1 MWKNLKYYMSL
12 MLMCIGCVLP
22 IAIFNL
28 PEEATSGAGALV
40 VFFAGG
46 GLAYSLFKMY
56 FEEYQGEMY
65 ETDERLA
72 NVLSLIFS
80 IISVGLNILVMSLY
94 KESSLFGILNF
105 LNEFSGDVGEFYLRL
120 ATVIFS
126 GLSLFPLF
134 LMAVESIDTAI
145 YDWKRTTYI
154 NGKPVKSE
162 IVSHSCNESKAAYFF
177 TTVLVGMTA
186 VVGTSLSVAIIVL
199 GLNIGSFINGKAK
212 KIPQILGVIG
222 ALAVTVVAVLG
233 TLNGA
238 TANVDLD
245 IAVAGQ
251 LMPIV
256 FAGLVVLFFIIYFK
270 VEFLGRVLPLIL
282 AVFLMIFASWIVSFF
297 AARLVNVIYFALA
310 NPVPIV

>member
-1 MWKNLKYYMSL
+1 

-22 IAIFNL
+22 MAIFNL
-28 PEEATSGAGALV
+28 PEEAMSGAGALV

-80 IISVGLNILVMSLY
+80 IISVGLNVLVMSLY

-120 ATVIFS
+120 VTVIFS

-134 LMAVESIDTAI
+134 LISVESIDTAI

-222 ALAVTVVAVLG
+222 ALAVTAVAILG
-233 TLNGA
+233 TLRT
-238 TANVDLD
+238 TAIVNLD
-245 IAVAGQ
+245 ITVAGQ

-256 FAGLVVLFFIIYFK
+256 FAGLVVLFFTIYFK

-297 AARLVNVIYFALA
+297 AAKLVNVIYFALA

>member
-22 IAIFNL
+22 MAIFNL
-28 PEEATSGAGALV
+28 PEEAMSGAGALV

-120 ATVIFS
+120 VTVIFS

-134 LMAVESIDTAI
+134 LISVESIDTAI

-162 IVSHSCNESKAAYFF
+162 MVSHSCNESKAAYFF

-222 ALAVTVVAVLG
+222 ALAVTAVAILG
-233 TLNGA
+233 TLRT
-238 TANVDLD
+238 TAIVNLD
-245 IAVAGQ
+245 ITVAGQ

-256 FAGLVVLFFIIYFK
+256 FAGLVVLFFTIYFK
-270 VEFLGRVLPLIL
+270 VEFLGQVLPLIL
-282 AVFLMIFASWIVSFF
+282 AVFLMIFASWIVSLF
-297 AARLVNVIYFALA
+297 AAKLVNVIYFALA

>member
-1 MWKNLKYYMSL
+1 

-22 IAIFNL
+22 MAIFNL
-28 PEEATSGAGALV
+28 PEEAMSGAGALV

-80 IISVGLNILVMSLY
+80 IISVGLNVLVMSLY

-120 ATVIFS
+120 VTVIFS

-134 LMAVESIDTAI
+134 LISVESIDTAI

-162 IVSHSCNESKAAYFF
+162 MVSHSCNESKAAYFF

-222 ALAVTVVAVLG
+222 ALAVTAVAILG
-233 TLNGA
+233 TLRT
-238 TANVDLD
+238 TAIVNLD
-245 IAVAGQ
+245 ITVAGQ

-282 AVFLMIFASWIVSFF
+282 AVFLMIFASWLVSLF
-297 AARLVNVIYFALA
+297 AAKLVNVIYFALA

>member
-1 MWKNLKYYMSL
+1 

-22 IAIFNL
+22 MAIFNL
-28 PEEATSGAGALV
+28 PEEAMSGAGALV

-134 LMAVESIDTAI
+134 LMSVESIDTAI

-222 ALAVTVVAVLG
+222 ALAVTAVAILG
-233 TLNGA
+233 TLRT
-238 TANVDLD
+238 TAIVNLD
-245 IAVAGQ
+245 ITVAGQ

-282 AVFLMIFASWIVSFF
+282 AVFLMIFASWLVSLF
-297 AARLVNVIYFALA
+297 AAKLVNVIYFAVA

>member
-22 IAIFNL
+22 MAIFNL
-28 PEEATSGAGALV
+28 PEEAMSGAGALV

-80 IISVGLNILVMSLY
+80 IISVGLNVLVMSLY

-120 ATVIFS
+120 VTVIFS

-134 LMAVESIDTAI
+134 LISVESIDTAI

-222 ALAVTVVAVLG
+222 ALAVTAVAILG
-233 TLNGA
+233 TLRT
-238 TANVDLD
+238 TAIVNLD
-245 IAVAGQ
+245 ITVAGQ

-282 AVFLMIFASWIVSFF
+282 AVFLMIFASWLVSLF
-297 AARLVNVIYFALA
+297 AAKLVNVIYFALA

>member
-22 IAIFNL
+22 MAIFNL
-28 PEEATSGAGALV
+28 PEEAMSGAGALV

-120 ATVIFS
+120 VTVIFS

-134 LMAVESIDTAI
+134 LMSVESIDTAI

-212 KIPQILGVIG
+212 KIPQIIGVIG
-222 ALAVTVVAVLG
+222 ALAVTAVAILG
-233 TLNGA
+233 TLRT
-238 TANVDLD
+238 TAIVNLD
-245 IAVAGQ
+245 ITVAGQ

-256 FAGLVVLFFIIYFK
+256 FAGLVVLFFTIYFK

-297 AARLVNVIYFALA
+297 AAKLVNVIYFALA

>member
-22 IAIFNL
+22 MAIFNL
-28 PEEATSGAGALV
+28 PEEAMSGAGALV

-134 LMAVESIDTAI
+134 LISVESIDTAI

-162 IVSHSCNESKAAYFF
+162 MVSHSCNESKAAYFF

-222 ALAVTVVAVLG
+222 ALAVTVVAVL
-233 TLNGA
+233 
-238 TANVDLD
+238 
-245 IAVAGQ
+245 
-251 LMPIV
+251 
-256 FAGLVVLFFIIYFK
+256 
-270 VEFLGRVLPLIL
+270 EH
-282 AVFLMIFASWIVSFF
+282 
-297 AARLVNVIYFALA
+297 
-310 NPVPIV
+310 

>member
-22 IAIFNL
+22 MAIFNL
-28 PEEATSGAGALV
+28 PEEAMSGAGALV

-72 NVLSLIFS
+72 NVLSLVFS

-120 ATVIFS
+120 VTVIFS

-134 LMAVESIDTAI
+134 LISVESIDTAI

-162 IVSHSCNESKAAYFF
+162 MVSHSCNESKAAYFF

-222 ALAVTVVAVLG
+222 ALAVTAVAILG
-233 TLNGA
+233 TLRT
-238 TANVDLD
+238 TAIVNLD
-245 IAVAGQ
+245 ITVAGQ

-256 FAGLVVLFFIIYFK
+256 FAGLVVLFFTIYFK
-270 VEFLGRVLPLIL
+270 VEFLGQVLPLIL
-282 AVFLMIFASWIVSFF
+282 AVFLMIFASWIVSLF
-297 AARLVNVIYFALA
+297 AAKLVNVIYFALA

>member
-1 MWKNLKYYMSL
+1 

-22 IAIFNL
+22 MAIFNL
-28 PEEATSGAGALV
+28 PEEAMSGAGALV

-80 IISVGLNILVMSLY
+80 IISVGLNVLVMSLY

-120 ATVIFS
+120 VTVIFS

-134 LMAVESIDTAI
+134 LISVESIDTAI

-222 ALAVTVVAVLG
+222 ALAVTAVAILG
-233 TLNGA
+233 TLRT
-238 TANVDLD
+238 TAIVNLD
-245 IAVAGQ
+245 ITVAGQ

-282 AVFLMIFASWIVSFF
+282 AVFLMIFASWLVSLF
-297 AARLVNVIYFALA
+297 AAKLVNVIYFALA

>member
-22 IAIFNL
+22 MAIFNL
-28 PEEATSGAGALV
+28 PEEAMSGAGALV

-80 IISVGLNILVMSLY
+80 IISVGLNVLVMSLY

-120 ATVIFS
+120 VTVIFS

-134 LMAVESIDTAI
+134 LISVESIDTAI

-222 ALAVTVVAVLG
+222 ALAVTAVAILG
-233 TLNGA
+233 TLRT
-238 TANVDLD
+238 TAIVNLD
-245 IAVAGQ
+245 ITVAGQ

-256 FAGLVVLFFIIYFK
+256 FAGLVVLFFTIYFK

-282 AVFLMIFASWIVSFF
+282 AVFLMIFASWLVSLF
-297 AARLVNVIYFALA
+297 AAKLVNVIYFALA